1 MKSYENSDLLISDIA
16 KISPET
22 MLSFSGGKDAIAAW
36 LAMRGKFE
44 RIVPYYMYLIPDLEF
59 VNESLVYYERFFQTK
74 IYQYPNPAL
83 YRMLNAAVLQPP
95 DRLSVIDNF
104 GFEEYDRD
112 DVSRA
117 CIEDSGI
124 NPLAYTAIGN
134 RINDNLVRRMSF
146 NRFGAVNEKRRT
158 YWPVYDWKNERLTDE
173 FRKAGI
179 QLPVDYR
186 MFGRSFDGLN
196 IRYLYPIKQNFPSDY
211 QKILEWFPLADLE
224 VFRYEH
230 QL

>member
-1 MKSYENSDLLISDIA
+1 MKKYDSSESLLIDIA
-16 KISPET
+16 KESPESL
-22 MLSFSGGKDAIAAW
+22 LSFSCGKDAIAAW

-59 VNESLVYYERFFQTK
+59 VEESISRYEQFFDTK

-83 YRMLNAAVLQPP
+83 YRMLNAGVLQSPN
-95 DRLSVIDNF
+95 RLSVIENF

-124 NPLAYTAIGN
+124 NELAYTAIGN

-146 NRFGAVNEKRRT
+146 NRFGAINEKRRT
-158 YWPVYDWKNERLTDE
+158 FWPVFDWTNDRLTKE
-173 FRKAGI
+173 FRKAKI
-179 QLPVDYR
+179 KLPIDYQ

-196 IRYLYPIKQNFPSDY
+196 IRYLYPIKQNFPRDF

-224 VFRYEH
+224 IFRYEH